1 MNLLKAIRD
10 LFPHEPDS
18 PFPDDSHFFKRRT
31 QWVRQEAERKRNVP
45 QGLALC
51 WSIEES
57 LEEPVTLSP
66 DGRYITSSARDATV
80 RLWDPSTGTEVRA
93 LSAHAKPVSAIAWS
107 ASGLLA
113 SGAKD
118 TTIHLWETETG
129 EVIRTLTGHSRA
141 ISTLAWSPN
150 GNALASGA
158 EDKSVQIWDV
168 STGTQRHILLGHPR
182 NVRCLAWLRD
192 EQVLAS
198 GDDGGQIRLWNTQTG
213 EPQRTIDA
221 HANGVRCLAWSPA
234 EEALL
239 ASGGQDATVRLWD
252 SETGRQIH
260 RLEGHTRQ
268 VTSIAFSLDG
278 RILVSQ
284 SVSDGAEACFWR
296 TDTWELLASLP
307 VNPFRSHFP
316 LAFQTNAPLLLT
328 GGDTMDEVRIWQV
341 DIDVL
346 LQGRKPTMQYSNA
359 KVVLMGD
366 SGVGKTGLF
375 RGICGETFIP
385 TESTHARRVLVMDRE
400 EVPLHTQGVY
410 HDKGMLRER
419 REILLW
425 DLAGQPGYRVIHQLH
440 LDEVTLG
447 LVVFDGRN
455 ETDPFA
461 GVYHWDR
468 ALRQAHNVSGQSLP
482 LKKLLVAARVDRG
495 GIAVSKERTDE
506 LIEELGFDGYI
517 ETSAKEHYNI
527 DKLRETIK
535 KTVDWDAVPRVT
547 SNELFETI
555 KAFLLER
562 KQTEHILTRVPDLYS
577 LLISS
582 YKIGPDSEELHAQFE
597 RCIALV
603 ESRDL
608 IKRFRFGKFVLLR
621 PELLDAYAS
630 ALVNSVRDEPDG
642 LGSILEAKAK
652 NCQFRMPRDE
662 RIQDEEQE
670 KLLLLAMI
678 EDMLRHELALLEQTP
693 EGNYLLFPS
702 QSTRVNHEL
711 PDPEGKAL
719 LFTFEGAIQNIYA
732 RLAVRLSRSELFKKK
747 DLWKDAVTFTAR
759 AGGQCGLFLE
769 TIGEG
774 RGRLTLFFNPK
785 APATEETRFYFEDYV
800 GKHLQRW
807 AITGSVRRFR
817 LFTCPNPSCQ
827 EPIPHSTVLKRRK
840 RGFDWLLCSNCET
853 RIDLADSEERLS
865 SVLSPQTLEMDSAAD
880 RQRRLDVLRSTRR
893 EEVEINIRLGKPMS
907 YYDMFLCYSPDDRPV
922 IEQIG
927 DQLLERNILPWLD
940 EWEVRPGQNWQRVLS
955 TQIASINAVIVFLG
969 KDSPAS
975 WHDSQVDHLLRAF
988 AKQQHI
994 IVPVILPEC
1003 ERLPQQLPSYIK
1015 GPWVDMRVSE
1025 PDPIESLIERIET
1038 K

>member
-18 PFPDDSHFFKRRT
+18 PFPDDSHFKRRT
-31 QWVRQEAERKRNVP
+31 QWSRQESERKRNIP
-45 QGLALC
+45 QGLTLR

-57 LEEPVTLSP
+57 LEEPITLAP
-66 DGRYITSSARDATV
+66 DGRYITSGARDATI

-93 LSAHAKPVSAIAWS
+93 LSAHSKPVSTVAWS
-107 ASGLLA
+107 MSGLLA
-113 SGAKD
+113 SGARD
-118 TTIHLWETETG
+118 TTIRLWETETG
-129 EVIRTLTGHSRA
+129 EVIRTLTGHSRTV
-141 ISTLAWSPN
+141 STLAWSPN
-150 GNALASGA
+150 GNSLASGA

-182 NVRCLAWLRD
+182 NVRCLVWSRD

-198 GDDGGQIRLWNTQTG
+198 GDDGGQIRLWNAHTG
-213 EPQRTIDA
+213 EPVRTIEA
-221 HANGVRCLAWSPA
+221 HANGVRCLAWSPTKA
-234 EEALL
+234 SLL
-239 ASGGQDATVRLWD
+239 ASGGNDATVRLWD
-252 SETGRQIH
+252 TGTGRQIH
-260 RLEGHTRQ
+260 RLEGHTKQ
-268 VTSIAFSLDG
+268 VTNIAFSLDG

-307 VNPFRSHFP
+307 INPFKGNFP

-328 GGDTMDEVRIWQV
+328 GGDTVDEVRLWKV
-341 DIDVL
+341 DIDTL
-346 LQGRKPTMQYSNA
+346 LQGRQPTMQYSNA

-385 TESTHARRVLVMDRE
+385 TESTHARRVLVMDSE
-400 EVPLHTQGVY
+400 EVPLHTQGMY
-410 HDKGMLRER
+410 HDKGMAHER

-440 LDEVTLG
+440 LNEVTLG

-455 ETDPFA
+455 ETNPFA

-468 ALRQAHNVSGQSLP
+468 ALRQAHSLSGQSLP
-482 LKKLLVAARVDRG
+482 PKKLLVAARVDRG
-495 GIAVSKERTDE
+495 GIAVSKERTDG
-506 LIEELGFDGYI
+506 LIEELGFDDYI
-517 ETSAKEHYNI
+517 ETSAKENYNI
-527 DKLRETIK
+527 DTLRETIK
-535 KTVDWDAVPRVT
+535 KTIDWEAVPRVT

-555 KAFLLER
+555 TSFLVER
-562 KQTEHILTRVPDLYS
+562 KHTGHLLTRTPDLYS
-577 LLISS
+577 LLISFS
-582 YKIGPDSEELHAQFE
+582 KIGPHSEELHAQFE
-597 RCIALV
+597 RCITLV

-608 IKRFRFGKFVLLR
+608 IKRFRFGKFILLQ

-642 LGSILEAKAK
+642 LGSILESKAK
-652 NCQFRMPRDE
+652 NGQFRMPRDE

-670 KLLLLAMI
+670 KLLLLAMV

-693 EGNYLLFPS
+693 EGNYLVFPS

-711 PDPEGKAL
+711 PNPEGKAL
-719 LFTFEGAIQNIYA
+719 LFTFEGTVQNIYA

-747 DLWKDAVTFTAR
+747 DLWKDAITFTAR

-769 TIGEG
+769 NTGEG

-807 AITGSVRRFR
+807 AIPGSVRRSR

-853 RIDLADSEERLS
+853 RIDLADGEERLKSTIS
-865 SVLSPQTLEMDSAAD
+865 SHTLEIDTVAD
-880 RQRRLDVLRSTRR
+880 RQRRLDILRSTRR
-893 EEVEINIRLGKPMS
+893 EEVDINMRLGEQMS
-907 YYDMFLCYSPDDRPV
+907 YYDMFLCYSPGDRPV

-927 DQLLERNILPWLD
+927 DQLLERDILPWLD
-940 EWEVRPGQNWQRVLS
+940 EWEVRPEQNWYRRLS
-955 TQIASINAVIVFLG
+955 AQIASINAVVVFLG
-969 KDSPAS
+969 KESSAP
-975 WHDSQVDHLLRAF
+975 WHDPQVDHLLRTF
-988 AKQQHI
+988 AKQHI

-1003 ERLPQQLPSYIK
+1003 ERVPQQLPSYIK
-1015 GPWVDMRVSE
+1015 GRWVDMRVSE
-1025 PDPIESLIERIET
+1025 PDPIESLIARIRPA
-1038 K
+1038 